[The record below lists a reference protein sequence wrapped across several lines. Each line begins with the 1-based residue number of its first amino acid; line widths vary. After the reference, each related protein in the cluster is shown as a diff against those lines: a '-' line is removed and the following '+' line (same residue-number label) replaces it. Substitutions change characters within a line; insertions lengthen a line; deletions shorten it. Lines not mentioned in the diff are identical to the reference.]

1 MAEKV
6 GSMNEPIASKGIQG
20 DGTELKGQFDSP
32 GTHVP
37 LNRTPQKLEETLPPN
52 KGGGKD

>member
-1 MAEKV
+1 MAEK
-6 GSMNEPIASKGIQG
+6 SANETSKGKQG

-37 LNRTPQKLEETLPPN
+37 LDRTPHSCESTIPPS
-52 KGGGKD
+52 KGGKE

>member
-1 MAEKV
+1 MAENIDSANNPV
-6 GSMNEPIASKGIQG
+6 ASKGVQG

-37 LNRTPQKLEETLPPN
+37 LDRTPHKLEETLPE
-52 KGGGKD
+52 KK